1 MTVPGTT
8 KTILEHNRDRRNTK
22 ATPLQPETQQVLMDL
37 IEMFGRLEL
46 ECESQRQLLA
56 SIPNAEPYAM
66 FRRIDRDND
75 GFIKSIEILSFLREN
90 KCN

>member
-1 MTVPGTT
+1 
-8 KTILEHNRDRRNTK
+8 
-22 ATPLQPETQQVLMDL
+22 MDL
-37 IEMFGRLEL
+37 IEMIGKLEL

-56 SIPNAEPYAM
+56 SIPEAEPYAM

-75 GFIKSIEILSFLREN
+75 GFVKSIEILAFLREN